1 MPPNAGRR
9 GSTRVSAAHSRR
21 AVRALARLAE
31 TDPALASLALW
42 CRHRDDDAPGLA
54 VSDATTIRYGPGFAG
69 LSLAEQTGVAAHH
82 ILHVAFRHAPR
93 SAALSGRLG
102 GMFDADLF
110 NIAADAIVNEALEA
124 AGYVLPRPF
133 VTLGGL
139 LSEAFG
145 EAGAG
150 REALARLD
158 AERLYLR
165 LAAAS
170 ARTGRGAADRPG
182 GDRGQAAGGA
192 VAVAALRR
200 WAEAEGYH
208 RDIAPDGAGSS
219 GGRGPE
225 RAEEDG
231 DWRQRVARAMDQGR
245 AAGRGVG
252 MLGRSIA
259 DARPPATPWEVL
271 LRGLVARAVTEGP
284 RPGYFRP
291 SNRWLAQDSA
301 AREAAGP
308 APGFEPA
315 RLRRRAVPRIAVGID
330 VSGSIDGPR
339 LSRFAAEIAGI
350 GRRTGAEVYVL
361 AFDDAVQGTTRMAG
375 RDWEREITG
384 LTLTGG
390 GGTSFDGVVAAA
402 GALAPSVLVVLTD
415 LDGAFGPAPR
425 GLPVIWAVPDAA
437 TTPRPPFGRVIDLA
451 S

>member
-1 MPPNAGRR
+1 M
-9 GSTRVSAAHSRR
+9 SAAHSRR

-31 TDPALASLALW
+31 TDPALAALALW

-54 VSDATTIRYGPGFAG
+54 ASDVATIRYGPGFEG

-93 SAALSGRLG
+93 SAALSVRLG
-102 GMFDADLF
+102 GAFDADLF

-165 LAAAS
+165 LAGGPDRTERAS
-170 ARTGRGAADRPG
+170 RGRTDRPG
-182 GDRGQAAGGA
+182 GDDGQAAGGA
-192 VAVAALRR
+192 RLRR
-200 WAEAEGYH
+200 WAKAQGFAT
-208 RDIAPDGAGSS
+208 DILPGGPDGE
-219 GGRGPE
+219 GPE

-231 DWRQRVARAMDQGR
+231 AWRQRVARAMDQGR
-245 AAGRGVG
+245 AAGRGIG
-252 MLGRSIA
+252 RIGRSIA
-259 DARPPATPWEVL
+259 DARPPTTRWELV
-271 LRGLVARAVTEGP
+271 LRGLVSRAVIEGP
-284 RPGYFRP
+284 RPGFFRP

-301 AREAAGP
+301 ARAEARP
-308 APGFEPA
+308 APEFEPA
-315 RLRRRAVPRIAVGID
+315 RPRSRAVPRIAVGID
-330 VSGSIDGPR
+330 VSGSIDAAR

-350 GRRTGAEVYVL
+350 GRRTGAEVHVL
-361 AFDDAVQGTTRMAG
+361 AFDDAVQSSARMAG
-375 RDWEREITG
+375 RDWAGEITR
-384 LTLTGG
+384 LRLTGG
-390 GGTSFDGVVAAA
+390 GGTSFHGVVAAA
-402 GALAPSVLVVLTD
+402 VALAPSVLVVLTD
-415 LDGAFGPAPR
+415 LDGAFGPTPR

-437 TTPRPPFGRVIDLA
+437 SAPRPPFGRVIDLA